1 MQTFTESKANFRRF
15 LAQDQFADVT
25 QFEIIMHSYPD
36 MFMKWA
42 LMFSEKQ
49 VLRLLGASEQEI
61 ETAKPRDHSL
71 YAGLP
76 SILLLDVLAWLNPL
90 SSLHHV
96 ADKIIYQPGDTE
108 DGKDYM
114 VVKCPKSDQ
123 VYICGH
129 VFPYKTLPRAR
140 ETFLFLCME
149 NERMHMVVDPSHF
162 KDKELNLI
170 RMGVQLTGRNEYS
183 IFKQLGRQQGD
194 MDLFFFAN
202 VLLEGIHE
210 IENFEDYFNRYDR
223 TAEYVPIML
232 TVYSAILRL
241 VTRYQKH
248 RIEAGCNELAFRH
261 AYGELAVNSR
271 NDRLPYCRKSE
282 RLQYF
287 GAERPLFRAY
297 AAPAAS
303 EAHEPETK
311 CIRTE

>member
-96 ADKIIYQPGDTE
+96 ADKIIYQPGVTE

-114 VVKCPKSDQ
+114 VVKCPKHHQ
-123 VYICGH
+123 VYISGH
-129 VFPYKTLPRAR
+129 VFPYKTIPRAT
-140 ETFLFLCME
+140 EGFLHLCMG

-162 KDKELNLI
+162 EDKELNLI

-202 VLLEGIHE
+202 VLFEGVHQ
-210 IENFEDYFNRYDR
+210 IENFYFNRCDR
-223 TAEYVPIML
+223 TAEYVPIIL

-241 VTRYQKH
+241 VTRYQKD
-248 RIEAGCNELAFRH
+248 RIEAGCKDLAFRQ
-261 AYGELAVNSR
+261 AYGELLITSR
-271 NDRLPYCRKSE
+271 IYECRKKSEE

-297 AAPAAS
+297 AAPDAS
-303 EAHEPETK
+303 HAQEPKAK
-311 CIRTE
+311 CSRIE